1 MAASPAPQVSQ
12 SLHRAYQWTQG
23 FDITVAHQTR
33 DAIRLVCATHVTC
46 PFNIAA
52 EYTIFTEPPV
62 QGQAGYRLD
71 PSPTAFQ
78 PQHDHAAPYVPLD
91 VEAENRRRAQLSHDD
106 PSLDKP
112 PLVPLTGFAGS
123 DTSDPEP
130 TATTPMMPTST
141 AAAVAAAAPLG
152 GRDTPRPRPDR
163 TALEAFL
170 LQIHSGFDD
179 YFSYFG
185 DTIPLSMSVSELVE
199 LDSTTSTDS
208 PSAADLTVFNMFLDV
223 PELPRF
229 LAGAAADGVRRAK
242 LRREQQPDNVS
253 AGYNPKLA
261 VGFEKAKLDKWARQA
276 RVAGQAKLAGQ
287 V

>member
-1 MAASPAPQVSQ
+1 M
-12 SLHRAYQWTQG
+12 
-23 FDITVAHQTR
+23 
-33 DAIRLVCATHVTC
+33 
-46 PFNIAA
+46 
-52 EYTIFTEPPV
+52 
-62 QGQAGYRLD
+62 
-71 PSPTAFQ
+71 
-78 PQHDHAAPYVPLD
+78 
-91 VEAENRRRAQLSHDD
+91 
-106 PSLDKP
+106 
-112 PLVPLTGFAGS
+112 PLTGFAGS

-130 TATTPMMPTST
+130 TATTPTMPTST
-141 AAAVAAAAPLG
+141 AAAVPVG

-170 LQIHSGFDD
+170 LQIHPGFDD

-199 LDSTTSTDS
+199 LDSTTSTDN

-229 LAGAAADGVRRAK
+229 LVAAAAEGVRRAK
-242 LRREQQPDNVS
+242 LRREQQQQQADHV
-253 AGYNPKLA
+253 AATVQGYNPKLA

-276 RVAGQAKLAGQ
+276 MAAGQAQRAGQ